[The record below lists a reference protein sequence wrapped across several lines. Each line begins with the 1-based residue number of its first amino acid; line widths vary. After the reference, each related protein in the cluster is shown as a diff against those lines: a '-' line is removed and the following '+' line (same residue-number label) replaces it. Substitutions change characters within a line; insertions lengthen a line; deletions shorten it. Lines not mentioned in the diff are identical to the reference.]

1 MVRALA
7 GLLLIAGLAGLHRAW
22 RDRRIAPH
30 RLLVAASWLALAA
43 AVAVWSVTVNADI
56 AVPQAVTLAMLLGLA
71 AVAAQAF
78 TLRPSARVARDGG
91 ALEPAS
97 RPAKTANR
105 IARLTGSLLL
115 VPLLGLVAG
124 LAWFAWVPG
133 READRLMGEAF
144 AALLAAAIGLVA
156 LLASTR
162 PMRMLA
168 ILAAVTLALAGA
180 LMPALAR

>member
-1 MVRALA
+1 MAQALA

-22 RDRRIAPH
+22 RDRRIASR

-43 AVAVWSVTVNADI
+43 GVAVWSVARNADI

-97 RPAKTANR
+97 RPAKR
-105 IARLTGSLLL
+105 IARLAGSLLL

-124 LAWFAWVPG
+124 LAWFAWIPG

-144 AALLAAAIGLVA
+144 AALLAAATGLVV